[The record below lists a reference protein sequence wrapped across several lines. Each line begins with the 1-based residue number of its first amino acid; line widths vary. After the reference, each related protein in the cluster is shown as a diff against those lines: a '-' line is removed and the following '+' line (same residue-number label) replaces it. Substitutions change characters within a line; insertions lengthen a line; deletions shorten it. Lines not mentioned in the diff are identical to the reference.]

1 MSSVKWSLLNL
12 HVWSSVLDVYWST
25 FAIPFV
31 IFPYMAGNGIGVLS
45 MLGLNTGY
53 QVYFSV
59 MIVSVLVAT
68 MVRVYEN
75 RWFLLSRN
83 RKLWRRIRG
92 YACILNYIISAMF
105 FIPFLFFVPDQM
117 KAVPVVLEKTPCYH
131 LYTQTIPLYV
141 FTLNPIPV
149 LATVAL
155 FSVLQ
160 ISLMS
165 LFVCLTVRVLSIQAR
180 RNTTSQYTVTL
191 HRKFL
196 YALMAQTGLPVI
208 LVFCPLLSL
217 FYLVPMGYHNQM
229 ITNFIFI
236 SVSLHGFF
244 STVLLLL
251 VHQPYRLA
259 TLRILKCGFNF
270 YTFYKIFE
278 NEKFRDIFNSFLML
292 PSTSA
297 TQFTIYLWTLLYIKF
312 GNTMANMV
320 LLIVHSILKPQYQKS
335 SLTTKYA
342 MEEITKTSKFT
353 MTITFTHL
361 LFFGIYTACS
371 LFVRVLGQQFF
382 GSFINFYVARGI
394 NCAVPTYNLV
404 IVIVGFIS
412 LYHLNRK
419 RNQAVTTNVQMMS
432 IGNEGAKNYD
442 EAITNKWATV
452 VSGKV

>member
-1 MSSVKWSLLNL
+1 
-12 HVWSSVLDVYWST
+12 
-25 FAIPFV
+25 
-31 IFPYMAGNGIGVLS
+31 MAGSGIGVLS
-45 MLGLNTGY
+45 MLGLNTGF

-75 RWFLLSRN
+75 RWYLLSRN

-92 YACILNYIISAMF
+92 HACILNYIISATF
-105 FIPFLFFVPDQM
+105 FIPFLFFVPDQTE
-117 KAVPVVLEKTPCYH
+117 AVPVVLKKVPCYH

-155 FSVLQ
+155 FSVVQ
-160 ISLMS
+160 ISLMT
-165 LFVCLTVRVLSIQAR
+165 LFVCLTVRVLAIQAK

-208 LVFCPLLSL
+208 VVFCPLLSL

-259 TLRILKCGFNF
+259 TLRILKCGCMTKNAVRGG
-270 YTFYKIFE
+270 T
-278 NEKFRDIFNSFLML
+278 SF
-292 PSTSA
+292 
-297 TQFTIYLWTLLYIKF
+297 K
-312 GNTMANMV
+312 
-320 LLIVHSILKPQYQKS
+320 
-335 SLTTKYA
+335 
-342 MEEITKTSKFT
+342 
-353 MTITFTHL
+353 
-361 LFFGIYTACS
+361 
-371 LFVRVLGQQFF
+371 
-382 GSFINFYVARGI
+382 
-394 NCAVPTYNLV
+394 
-404 IVIVGFIS
+404 
-412 LYHLNRK
+412 
-419 RNQAVTTNVQMMS
+419 
-432 IGNEGAKNYD
+432 
-442 EAITNKWATV
+442 
-452 VSGKV
+452 